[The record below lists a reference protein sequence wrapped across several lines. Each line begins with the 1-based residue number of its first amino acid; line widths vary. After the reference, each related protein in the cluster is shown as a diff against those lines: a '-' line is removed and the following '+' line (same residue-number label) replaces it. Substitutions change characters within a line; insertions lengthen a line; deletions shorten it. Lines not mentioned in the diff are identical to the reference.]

1 LGVWFLLCHCPPLS
15 STSVSGIFFNPY
27 LFHGKVRLSRGQD
40 SCRNP
45 LSIAAGIPSA
55 AIKFSR
61 SGNLLYWYGDPEAI
75 LEREKHSQEKR
86 KAYMYGSR
94 TETRNEVIP
103 LALIKAEKSGDLFIQ
118 NTHKFFLSE

>member
-1 LGVWFLLCHCPPLS
+1 MHGLSNGQARIVALL
-15 STSVSGIFFNPY
+15 SV
-27 LFHGKVRLSRGQD
+27 
-40 SCRNP
+40 
-45 LSIAAGIPSA
+45 AAGIPLAA

-86 KAYMYGSR
+86 KEYMYGSR
-94 TETRNEVIP
+94 TGTRNEVIP